1 MTRERS
7 MRHVVR
13 SPLAILAGLAILAF
27 AGGCLVSGTEVFSID
42 IGDLAVSGQAFESVT
57 VDLTEDDTY
66 EDHKD
71 EIKTID
77 RVGFTTQID
86 NITGTEAVIDLYF
99 SATPGL
105 VNPATEA
112 TPLFLD
118 VTVPP
123 GGRTIT
129 YDESLDLLLNFE
141 ELQTVIEGGAITFYS
156 NANGAFNLLMNDVT
170 MIITFTVGL

>member
-1 MTRERS
+1 M
-7 MRHVVR
+7 
-13 SPLAILAGLAILAF
+13 LAGLVILAF

-42 IGDLAVSGQAFESVT
+42 IGDLLVTGGAVESVT
-57 VDLTEDDTY
+57 VDLTENDTY

-86 NITGTEAVIDLYF
+86 NLTGTEAVIDLYF

-105 VNPATEA
+105 ANPAAEA

-129 YDESLDLLLNFE
+129 YDESLDFLLNFE
-141 ELQTVIEGGAITFYS
+141 ELQTVVEGGAITFYS
-156 NANGAFNLLMNDVT
+156 TANQGFNLVLNDVT
-170 MIITFTVGL
+170 MIVTFTVGL